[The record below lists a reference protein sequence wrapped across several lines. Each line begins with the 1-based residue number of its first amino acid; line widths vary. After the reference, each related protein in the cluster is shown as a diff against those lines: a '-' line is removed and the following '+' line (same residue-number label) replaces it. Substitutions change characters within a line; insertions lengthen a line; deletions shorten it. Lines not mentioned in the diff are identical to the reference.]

1 MRKKF
6 HLLSAKRRRALF
18 QQKAIFGPKNRLSWE
33 NAEGIADM
41 PVVRINNYVDAYK
54 LRAQA
59 EDIHELAARPNR
71 KLLTEFVNRQILSAI
86 QIAPEDVLVDI
97 GCGDATLL
105 RMARGRVSKCI
116 GVSVSVEE
124 QRRLESAFPGLSFIA
139 SPAQSLPLDSGSAT
153 KIVCNATLFYL
164 PSEADIL
171 AAMREMARIARPG
184 ATIWIGDMPEID
196 EYAHYGMYRGT
207 SMLALLRHLMKHNG
221 LRAVAGMIRL
231 WLRAVLGSEQIVLN
245 SCGMLYAGPER
256 MLQLAESSGLKL
268 KTYFPHRELD
278 ESGEIVDSK
287 FRYDY
292 VFTV

>member
-1 MRKKF
+1 MERGGRSGG
-6 HLLSAKRRRALF
+6 L
-18 QQKAIFGPKNRLSWE
+18 WE
-33 NAEGIADM
+33 NGKGIADM
-41 PVVRINNYVDAYK
+41 PVVRINNYADAYR

-71 KLLTEFVNRQILSAI
+71 KSLTEFVNRQILSAL
-86 QIAPEDVLVDI
+86 QIAPDDVLVDI

-105 RMARGRVSKCI
+105 RMARVRASKCI

-124 QRRLESAFPGLSFIA
+124 QKRLESAFPGLSFIA
-139 SPAQSLPLDSGSAT
+139 SHAQSLPLDSRSAT

-164 PSEADIL
+164 PSEDDIV
-171 AAMREMARIARPG
+171 AALREMARIARPG

-221 LRAVAGMIRL
+221 LRAVAGMLRR
-231 WLRAVLGSEQIVLN
+231 WLKATVGSEQIVLN
-245 SCGMLYAGPER
+245 SCGILYAGPEK
-256 MLQLAESSGLKL
+256 MLQLAESCGLKL
-268 KTYFPHRELD
+268 KTHFRHRELD
-278 ESGEIVDSK
+278 ESDEVVDSK

-292 VFTV
+292 IFTV